1 MLSTFTL
8 ERRSPP
14 VTVECVRCHRGLTV
28 PRTLTSQLVNVA
40 TTSGADSAVAFYR
53 KAREE
58 HASDGTYDLSER
70 SVSEAARTLVER
82 SKTAEAI
89 ALLAV
94 NAELF
99 PKSARPL
106 AQLAMTYE
114 AAGQKEKAIET
125 YKKVWRSRLTSGRR
139 ARATD
144 GPRSAT
150 SSIAFRSR
158 QHATRWHSS
167 RSLPAARL

>member
-14 VTVECVRCHRGLTV
+14 VTVECVTCHRGLTV

-125 YKKVWRSRLTSGRR
+125 YKKVLEVAPNERQARARLTALG
-139 ARATD
+139 A
-144 GPRSAT
+144 PP
-150 SSIAFRSR
+150 
-158 QHATRWHSS
+158 
-167 RSLPAARL
+167 PA